1 MDNINPNMNPI
12 MPPPPPVNI
21 DNAQQQAAN
30 IIVAIQAE
38 QQEMEDA
45 LIRLGL
51 TEVSAREFTNNGITS
66 LDRLRVLTQES
77 LTQLIKQIHRDN
89 QGAGLFIPFFSQQ
102 CIKAVCFWA
111 NRMYIFGLPYHIAQ
125 VNMNLAVA
133 WNEALKAELESRN
146 LPGDIAKHPDPFK
159 KDSKWRTWKE
169 SILTYLNSKSGQGR
183 HSCTDSYQQR
193 KRTYLGKLET
203 SM

>member
-30 IIVAIQAE
+30 TLAAIQAE

-51 TEVSAREFTNNGITS
+51 TEVSAREFMNNGITS
-66 LDRLRVLTQES
+66 LDRLQVLTQES

-102 CIKAVCFWA
+102 CINVVHFWA
-111 NRMYIFGLPYHIAQ
+111 NRMYILGLPYHIAQ
-125 VNMNLAVA
+125 VNMDLAVT
-133 WNEALKAELESRN
+133 WNEALKAELETRN
-146 LPGDIAKHPDPFK
+146 LPGDIVKHPDPFK
-159 KDSKWRTWKE
+159 KRIANGEPGKKVYILPKFQVRSRWH
-169 SILTYLNSKSGQGR
+169 SIILYNR
-183 HSCTDSYQQR
+183 
-193 KRTYLGKLET
+193 
-203 SM
+203 